1 MFGFFIGLLVA
12 GALSLAVTAAF
23 SLTGGVA
30 FLVGVTL
37 GLVCTTIAMVL
48 LDA

>member
-12 GALSLAVTAAF
+12 EALSLAVTLAF
-23 SLTGGVA
+23 GLTGGVA
-30 FLVGVTL
+30 FLVGVAL